1 MISKNEIKVSDY
13 IWNYLHKITG
23 SKHVFLLSG
32 GGMMH
37 LLDSVGKSKF
47 KVIPMHHEQ
56 AASIA
61 ANAYGRTKNSIGIC
75 LVTSGPGATNA
86 ITGVTAAYMDSVPM
100 IIISGQV
107 STLFSK
113 KMNIRQ
119 LGFQEFD
126 IVSSVKSTTKY
137 AVHLSNKIKFNMN

>member
-1 MISKNEIKVSDY
+1 
-13 IWNYLHKITG
+13 
-23 SKHVFLLSG
+23 
-32 GGMMH
+32 
-37 LLDSVGKSKF
+37 
-47 KVIPMHHEQ
+47 MHHEQ

-113 KMNIRQ
+113 MNIRQ
-119 LGFQEFD
+119 LDF
-126 IVSSVKSTTKY
+126 KNLT
-137 AVHLSNKIKFNMN
+137 